1 MRNICVIIV
10 FISFWGVDFLHP
22 ETMRYVYDTIQFE
35 NQPDLIRF
43 PQNALFFVGN
53 LSYNI
58 NFVTNNIFNRHC
70 GEISNW
76 EHHNYVALETPGVCN
91 KIWRRDFIGDTTF
104 PITKWEDYPFSTP
117 LFGKANHIFF
127 LPKGGYYYCH
137 YITANNTTLNDVK
150 KKSDHILEI
159 FDCCDLVEQRYRDF
173 GLFSDYEPAIRSN
186 QRIHALQ
193 RVRDILFSTSYS
205 SQEKK
210 ELIPL
215 FIQLIEMKYVKAFCD
230 EYYSR
235 LKQEKSF
242 YRIRMNYIENM
253 YHSYDPIEES
263 VDDIKKR
270 IREMTK

>member
-159 FDCCDLVEQRYRDF
+159 FDCCNWLN
-173 GLFSDYEPAIRSN
+173 SD
-186 QRIHALQ
+186 
-193 RVRDILFSTSYS
+193 
-205 SQEKK
+205 
-210 ELIPL
+210 
-215 FIQLIEMKYVKAFCD
+215 
-230 EYYSR
+230 
-235 LKQEKSF
+235 
-242 YRIRMNYIENM
+242 IENLAFFL
-253 YHSYDPIEES
+253 ITNQLFE
-263 VDDIKKR
+263 V
-270 IREMTK
+270 IREYVLCNEFVIFFFQQVILL